1 MFEEIDNQNLK
12 QANGS
17 MSGIN
22 SMPNF
27 NQNIPKPAEDILAG
41 VDQPPKSEFFQPK
54 ITPQSPENNELN
66 STDSKKFFVLGII
79 IISFILIVGIG
90 YLGIKFYLSS
100 RISNLNNNGSV
111 VAPLASSTSDIISQ
125 PTNENPINENPVVK
139 IPTAEIS
146 TTTVATSTTSVESI
160 ATTTSQQ
167 IDTDQD
173 GLTDDEEKLLG
184 TDPNSIDSDNDGLF
198 DREEVKVYGTNP
210 LNSDTDGDGHK
221 DGEEVKNNYNP
232 NGQGKLYE
240 IK

>member
-1 MFEEIDNQNLK
+1 MFDDINNQKSDQINNST
-12 QANGS
+12 Q
-17 MSGIN
+17 GIG

-54 ITPQSPENNELN
+54 ITSQLPENNELN
-66 STDSKKFFVLGII
+66 SADSKKFFVLGII
-79 IISFILIVGIG
+79 IISFILIIGIG

-100 RISNLNNNGSV
+100 KIFNLNNNPA
-111 VAPLASSTSDIISQ
+111 VAPLATSTVDKTSIIEKSIIK
-125 PTNENPINENPVVK
+125 TPVVE
-139 IPTAEIS
+139 IPVVEIPA
-146 TTTVATSTTSVESI
+146 ATSTTTSTESI
-160 ATTTSQQ
+160 IITTSQQ

-173 GLTDDEEKLLG
+173 GLIDDEEKLLG

-198 DREEVKVYGTNP
+198 DREEAKVYNTNP
-210 LNSDTDGDGHK
+210 INADTDSDGHQ

-232 NGQGKLYE
+232 KGAGKLYE